1 MEERKLSPCN
11 LFYLPCAFP
20 DPLETTVVER
30 VLRGGRSDAGPPRSL
45 VVRGPELNT
54 RLMETYAET
63 RYSRGRRRSRSS
75 PRSSSLFHSGPARLY
90 LSAFPLL
97 PEPLSPSTLCIPRRS
112 SRRGTRDPP
121 TFSNLFPLAPTYLR
135 ARVAWTMSLRF
146 VHSSIVSSRR
156 RGYGVVL
163 YIFVKI
169 RFFFFLSS
177 FSFSFLRSA
186 AASRILFFGGIFIN
200 RGWDLLS
207 SSFGR
212 LISINYIQYES
223 LETGQ

>member
-135 ARVAWTMSLRF
+135 ARVAWTMPLRF

-169 RFFFFLSS
+169 VIKIRFFFFFFLLFLFLFCDRLPLRGSFFSEGYSLTEDGISS
-177 FSFSFLRSA
+177 RLPLAGSYRST
-186 AASRILFFGGIFIN
+186 
-200 RGWDLLS
+200 
-207 SSFGR
+207 
-212 LISINYIQYES
+212 ISNMKV
-223 LETGQ
+223 

>member
-11 LFYLPCAFP
+11 LFYLSCAFP

-63 RYSRGRRRSRSS
+63 RYSRGRRRSRSF

-121 TFSNLFPLAPTYLR
+121 TFSNFFPLAPTYLR
-135 ARVAWTMSLRF
+135 ARVAWTMPLRF

-169 RFFFFLSS
+169 VIKIRFFFFFFLLFLFLFCDRLPLRGSFFSEGYSLTEDWISS
-177 FSFSFLRSA
+177 RLPLAGSYRST
-186 AASRILFFGGIFIN
+186 
-200 RGWDLLS
+200 
-207 SSFGR
+207 
-212 LISINYIQYES
+212 ISNMKV
-223 LETGQ
+223 